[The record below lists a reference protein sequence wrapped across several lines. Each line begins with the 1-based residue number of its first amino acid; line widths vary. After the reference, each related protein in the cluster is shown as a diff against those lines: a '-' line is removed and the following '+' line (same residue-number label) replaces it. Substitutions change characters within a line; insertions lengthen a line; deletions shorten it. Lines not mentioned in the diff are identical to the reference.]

1 MRCTLREWQLCLKNP
16 ADLILQAS
24 SIPGEDKRTDL
35 WQPFPIGMSWQWEAE
50 RRAGRIPPQQGAHSD
65 LVFCAINEFT
75 DMRRKKAA
83 VNRQKILATLSRR
96 MILNQI
102 LHPSQYFKVLP
113 NYKFVISPEGN
124 GIDCHRHYEALLA
137 GCIPIVEENPLTRD
151 KYAGCPILFTKDYS
165 EIRPTYLEKKW
176 TEMLDQIWDFSPL
189 LLSSYS
195 LEQQEQIQACSA
207 YWIGRLL

>member
-1 MRCTLREWQLCLKNP
+1 
-16 ADLILQAS
+16 
-24 SIPGEDKRTDL
+24 
-35 WQPFPIGMSWQWEAE
+35 
-50 RRAGRIPPQQGAHSD
+50 
-65 LVFCAINEFT
+65 
-75 DMRRKKAA
+75 MRRKKAT

-137 GCIPIVEENPLTRD
+137 GCIPIVEDNPLTRD

-176 TEMLDQIWDFSPL
+176 AEMLDQTWDFSPL

-195 LEQQEQIQACSA
+195 PEQQEQIKACSA